1 MRKLVFFV
9 GIATGFI
16 LFFLLRNPSIP
27 ENGETSSSFRKGHS
41 PTSDRRKEGQVEDNH
56 DGEKTAA
63 GEKPSFWND
72 PEFQY
77 ARKNGALAGVTVLAT
92 EPNGHAVADADV
104 SVAFFSIDKKPIRT
118 SGKTDSTGKFFASAK
133 ATWNVRCIIRKAG
146 YYDGLFTYYLQH
158 DTSRKPVVDGRWQP
172 WNPVVHVILTPIG
185 GTVSFH
191 RKPSFLLTL
200 PDVGSPIGFDFDTGD
215 MVAPFGSG
223 KTPHVFFRFGHGNE
237 HSAEAESLELSFPG
251 EGTGVIPGTRN
262 RNSAFHFPLKAPD
275 AGYVQRTNLVPSVTM
290 PRTAKGCRDAAN
302 RFFTFKTW
310 EEIEGVSSGRC
321 RFGFMDVVS
330 FSAESREI
338 RFWYGISEE
347 PDNPVLEGYKW

>member
-9 GIATGFI
+9 GIAAGCV

-27 ENGETSSSFRKGHS
+27 ENGETSSNFRKEHS
-41 PTSDRRKEGQVEDNH
+41 PISGRRKAEQVEGNH
-56 DGEKTAA
+56 EGDKTAT
-63 GEKPSFWND
+63 EENPSFWDD

-77 ARKNGALAGVTVLAT
+77 ARKNGALAGMTILAT
-92 EPNGHAVADADV
+92 EPNGHAIDDADV
-104 SVAFFSIDKKPIRT
+104 SVSFFSIDKQPVRK
-118 SGKTDSTGKFFASAK
+118 SGKTDADGKFFTSAK
-133 ATWNVRCIIRKAG
+133 ATWNVRCIVRKDG
-146 YYDGLFTYYLQH
+146 YYDGLATHCLQN

-172 WNPVVHVILTPIG
+172 WNPVVNVILTPRG
-185 GTVSFH
+185 GTVPFH
-191 RKPSFLLTL
+191 RKPSFLLPL
-200 PDVGSPIGFDFDTGD
+200 PDGDAPVGFDFDAGD
-215 MVAPFGSG
+215 LVAPFGSG

-237 HSAEAESLELSFPG
+237 HSSEEECLELSFPG

-262 RNSAFHFPLKAPD
+262 RNSACHFPLKAPD
-275 AGYVQRTNLVPSVTM
+275 AGYVQRTNLVHSVTM

-310 EEIEGVSSGRC
+310 EEIEGVSSGRY

-330 FSAESREI
+330 FSAESREV
-338 RFWYGISEE
+338 RFWYGISEA